1 MTVLLVIIGGA
12 VGAVCRYAAGRLTLD
27 RPAWA
32 TFAVNVT
39 GSLIL
44 GLLAGFGAGLPAWV
58 GALVGT
64 GFCGALT
71 TYSTFAYETITLG
84 RWWGAVNAAA
94 SLAVGIGAATL
105 GFTLSG

>member
-32 TFAVNVT
+32 TFAVNIT

-44 GLLAGFGAGLPAWV
+44 GLLAGLGAGLPAWV

-64 GFCGALT
+64 GFCGTLT

-94 SLAVGIGAATL
+94 SLAVGIAAAAL

>member
-32 TFAVNVT
+32 TFAVNIT

-44 GLLAGFGAGLPAWV
+44 GLLAGLGAGLPAWV

-64 GFCGALT
+64 GFCGTLT
-71 TYSTFAYETITLG
+71 TYSTFAYETITL
-84 RWWGAVNAAA
+84 AA
-94 SLAVGIGAATL
+94 L

>member
-44 GLLAGFGAGLPAWV
+44 GLLAGLGAGLPAWV

-64 GFCGALT
+64 GFCGTLT

-94 SLAVGIGAATL
+94 SLAVGIAAAAL